1 MESFPEDFTLAKC
14 MKIIEDNQKKM
25 TLSVRNNFYD
35 AIMKAVVDCEPS
47 IKLDFPKNH
56 WPQYK
61 TEITTELLKIF
72 GEIETTTFNRKTNS
86 TANVP
91 ITEVESISKNM
102 DSLIIRFMH
111 EDN

>member
-25 TLSVRNNFYD
+25 TLEVRKTFHD
-35 AIMKAVVDCEPS
+35 DIMKAVVDCEPTVEL
-47 IKLDFPKNH
+47 KFPKNH
-56 WPQYK
+56 WPLYK
-61 TEITTELLKIF
+61 TEITAELLKIF
-72 GEIETTTFNRKTNS
+72 GEIETTTHNIKTNS
-86 TANVP
+86 TASIP
-91 ITEVESISKNM
+91 ITEVENISKNI